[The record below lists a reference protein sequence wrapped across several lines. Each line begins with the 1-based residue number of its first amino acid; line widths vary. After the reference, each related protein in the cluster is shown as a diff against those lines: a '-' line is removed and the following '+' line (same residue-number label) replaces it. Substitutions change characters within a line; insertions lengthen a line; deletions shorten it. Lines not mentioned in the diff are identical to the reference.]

1 MYEDRHGYAIMQF
14 IEQATNGR
22 LILGAG
28 SLYGALNSLE
38 KKGWIKITDI
48 SDKRRKKFLITEQGK
63 EIAKQE
69 CMRIKDL
76 SMFAEKIIGGK

>member
-1 MYEDRHGYAIMQF
+1 MYEERHGYAIMQF

>member
-1 MYEDRHGYAIMQF
+1 MQF

-48 SDKRRKKFLITEQGK
+48 SDKRRKKFFITEQGK

>member
-1 MYEDRHGYAIMQF
+1 MQF

-69 CMRIKDL
+69 CIRIKDL

>member
-1 MYEDRHGYAIMQF
+1 MQF